1 MANKQNPIVYLGLG
15 LAAVGGG
22 WWLYG
27 KLTKKDG
34 QNGYIGEAAAS
45 SNALAW
51 AVVHAAA
58 NALVSPP
65 VQTRIVFFIGKPP
78 LMSAASWAAVG
89 GTTQKAFYYV
99 EFNFA
104 LDTPPLNFLTVMIDA
119 LTGERPLVSDSWVV
133 GTMRLN
139 FGL

>member
-1 MANKQNPIVYLGLG
+1 MPNGRNPIVYLGLG

-27 KLTKKDG
+27 KLTKNK
-34 QNGYIGEAAAS
+34 GYIGEAAAS

-51 AVVHAAA
+51 AQIHATA

-65 VQTRIVFFIGKPP
+65 VQTRIKFFVGKPP

-89 GTTQKAFYYV
+89 GTTYRAFYYV

-104 LDTPPLNFLTVMIDA
+104 SDALNFLTVMIDA
-119 LTGERPLVSDSWVV
+119 LTGERPLVSDSWVA
-133 GTMRLN
+133 GTMAAN